1 MQPAVEETQDQE
13 QVEAKALAAVPS
25 GPTSPGE
32 GPRQDEI
39 SNIYEA
45 VLLPRPWHVV
55 PNLKASTQH
64 LPEEHG
70 DSQARLRTL

>member
-25 GPTSPGE
+25 GPTSPS
-32 GPRQDEI
+32 RQDEI